1 MTNKIFARWHALIA
15 VRWVEQIFA
24 RAILMGLG
32 LFMAASGAAFAQ
44 PAFTVGVLPNVSARV
59 ILANYQPV
67 RAYFEREL
75 KGSVEIA
82 TAPDFRG
89 FHERTMKGEYDLI
102 VTAANLGR
110 VAQLDAKWE
119 PVAAYDPPIPALL
132 VSAADK
138 KDVTVAQLRG
148 KTLALAN
155 PQSLVAL
162 RGFQWLQEQGLQN
175 GRDYKTTQAQNDDS
189 LGAMIRSGEAPFAI
203 MSMGEFRVIGEPIR
217 NTLAIAREFAQVPGF
232 WVLLNPRLSA
242 DERRQLKALVLRLP
256 QTEEGAA
263 FFKLSGFKNIRDL
276 SPAEQAAL
284 DAFAAPTRAGLAPP
298 R

>member
-1 MTNKIFARWHALIA
+1 MTRKTMRVLGAGLSFLLLG
-15 VRWVEQIFA
+15 V
-24 RAILMGLG
+24 LMRP
-32 LFMAASGAAFAQ
+32 AFAQ
-44 PAFTVGVLPNVSARV
+44 QATTIGVLPNVSARV

-75 KGSVEIA
+75 KGPVEIA

-89 FHERTMKGEYDLI
+89 FHERTLKGEYDI
-102 VTAANLGR
+102 VITAANLGR
-110 VAQLDAKWE
+110 VAQVDGKWE
-119 PVAAYDPPIPALL
+119 AVAIYDPPIPGLL
-132 VSAADK
+132 VSAAES
-138 KDVTVAQLRG
+138 KDGPVAGLRG
-148 KTLALAN
+148 KNLALAN

-162 RGFQWLQEQGLQN
+162 RGLQWLQEQGLQN

-203 MSMGEFRVIGEPIR
+203 MSMGEFRAIAEPVR

-232 WVLLNPRLSA
+232 WVMLNPKFSTE
-242 DERRQLKALVLRLP
+242 ERRRLKALVLRLP
-256 QTEEGAA
+256 SAEEGAA

-276 SPAEQAAL
+276 PMGEQTAL
-284 DAFAAPTRAGLAPP
+284 DAFVAATRAGLAPA